1 MVTKKRNRYIA
12 FVLEGG
18 STDRRG
24 MIRAIRDVFSK
35 EEYEEIEPWLT
46 VFDGEKGIVR
56 CDHTGKTRAVD
67 LLNSIEVGGG
77 SVRTVTSSGTIKK
90 AKKRLF
96 EDD

>member
-24 MIRAIRDVFSK
+24 MINAIRDVFSK
-35 EEYEEIEPWLT
+35 DEYHEIKPWLT

-56 CDHTGKTRAVD
+56 CNHTGKERTVD

-77 SVRTVTSSGTIKK
+77 SVRTVTTSGTIKK

-96 EDD
+96 EDE